1 MLPGDPE
8 SNWQPGTGWAYA
20 GATPWRLYKISQHGG
35 GVKTGAIAWWPSV
48 IKNKGKIQESPLHV
62 IDVMPTFLDM
72 AMPGKLQK
80 RNSQITDSLPGQS
93 FLSLLQGKSWSR
105 KTQMFFQYMD
115 NRAIR
120 TYKWSMAEVDGSGWE
135 LYDLR
140 KDILET
146 TDVSKQF
153 PKVAAALESTWL
165 NWWKHESAKKE
176 YTPES
181 TKTSDH
187 YKPQGDRGSGKI
199 YQPSAM
205 PAELSE
211 RCK

>member
-1 MLPGDPE
+1 
-8 SNWQPGTGWAYA
+8 
-20 GATPWRLYKISQHGG
+20 
-35 GVKTGAIAWWPSV
+35 
-48 IKNKGKIQESPLHV
+48 
-62 IDVMPTFLDM
+62 
-72 AMPGKLQK
+72 
-80 RNSQITDSLPGQS
+80 
-93 FLSLLQGKSWSR
+93 
-105 KTQMFFQYMD
+105 
-115 NRAIR
+115 
-120 TYKWSMAEVDGSGWE
+120 MAEVDGSGWE

-140 KDILET
+140 NDRLET
-146 TDVSKQF
+146 TDVSRQF
-153 PKVAAALESTWL
+153 PKVAAALENTWL

-211 RCK
+211 RYK